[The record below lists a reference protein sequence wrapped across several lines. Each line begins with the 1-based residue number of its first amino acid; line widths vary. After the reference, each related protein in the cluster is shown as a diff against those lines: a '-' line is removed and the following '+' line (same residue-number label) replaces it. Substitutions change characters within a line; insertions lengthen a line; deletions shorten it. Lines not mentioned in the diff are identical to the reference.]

1 MLSFRS
7 ARPVLHD
14 LLVFGSFILEPY
26 LHLDIDL
33 KKINQSINKQETIMK
48 NNIVNI
54 WLRFGHVVQSVI
66 KENSKQP

>member
-33 KKINQSINKQETIMK
+33 KKKKTNKSIKKTGD
-48 NNIVNI
+48 NNEEQHCQHLAEVWSCCAKCN
-54 WLRFGHVVQSVI
+54 
-66 KENSKQP
+66 